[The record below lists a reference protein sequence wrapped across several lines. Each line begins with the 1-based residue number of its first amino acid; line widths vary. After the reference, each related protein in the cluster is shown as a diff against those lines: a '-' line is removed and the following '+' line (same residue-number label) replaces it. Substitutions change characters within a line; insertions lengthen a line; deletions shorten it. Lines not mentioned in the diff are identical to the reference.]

1 MRRCTLKFG
10 TLLLLLAWTCGHAFV
25 TFEHEW
31 GWYGNSYGY
40 TVEQTADQGYIM
52 GAFVQTGIGH
62 YTMSLIRTD
71 SLGDTLW
78 VRYFPNYAGGC
89 ACATRDQG
97 YAITGAVNVN
107 LVEKLH
113 ALKTNAQGDTLPGYV
128 SPFSGYPRAIT
139 GTSDSGFAICGANDV
154 AGGFCLL
161 KFDSTGTETRVT
173 NYPDSETGSF
183 APNDVVQTRDH
194 GFVLC
199 GVSAPT
205 DTSSFC
211 LFKTDSL
218 GSMLWE
224 RSYGLNT
231 AGYSVCET
239 PDRGYLAV
247 GADFNGSPTICVLR
261 TDSAGDSLW
270 CRAISPAG
278 ATSSEAV
285 SVRPT
290 RDSGYIIA
298 GWVRNANREQ
308 VYLLRLAA
316 SGDSLWSST
325 LGPDS
330 FDVAAD
336 VRPTLDQGYAIVGNA
351 DLARVMLFKTDT
363 LGRVLGGIAE
373 ERHSPRLSLAV
384 TPNPATRFVAAAF
397 AIPWAG
403 QASVE
408 MYDANGR
415 LVRTL
420 FNGTAG
426 PGGLSANWDG
436 RDARGAQAAGGV
448 YFCTLTF
455 QNFQLT
461 RKLTLLR

>member
-1 MRRCTLKFG
+1 MHRFTLKSG
-10 TLLLLLAWTCGHAFV
+10 TLLLLLVWTSGHAV
-25 TFEHEW
+25 ATFEREW

-40 TVEQTADQGYIM
+40 TVDQTADQGYIL
-52 GAFVQTGIGH
+52 GAFVQTGVGQFA
-62 YTMSLIRTD
+62 MSLIRTD

-78 VRYFPNYAGGC
+78 VRYFPSYDWGY

-97 YAITGAVNVN
+97 YAITGAATVD
-107 LVEKLH
+107 LVERLH
-113 ALKTNAQGDTLPGYV
+113 ALKTNAQGDSLRSYV
-128 SPFSGYPRAIT
+128 SPFFGYPSAIT
-139 GTSDSGFAICGANDV
+139 GTSDSGFAICGINNA

-161 KFDSTGTETRVT
+161 KFDSAGVVTRVT

-183 APNDVVQTRDH
+183 TPHDVVQTRDG

-199 GVSAPT
+199 GVSSPA

-218 GSMLWE
+218 GSMLWK
-224 RSYGLNT
+224 RTYGLNN

-247 GADFNGSPTICVLR
+247 GADFNGPQTLCVLR

-270 CRAISPAG
+270 GRVISPAG

-290 RDSGYIIA
+290 LDSGYIIA
-298 GWVRNANREQ
+298 GWVRNANREW
-308 VYLLRLAA
+308 VCLLKLAA
-316 SGDSLWSST
+316 SGDSLWSSL
-325 LGPDS
+325 LGSDS
-330 FDVAAD
+330 VDVAAD
-336 VRPTLDQGYAIVGNA
+336 VRPTLDRGYAVVGNA
-351 DLARVMLFKTDT
+351 DLERVLLFKTDS
-363 LGRVLGGIAE
+363 LGRVFAGVAE
-373 ERHSPRLSLAV
+373 ERSSPRLSLAV
-384 TPNPATRFVAAAF
+384 APNPAARFVAAAF
-397 AIPWAG
+397 AIPEAG
-403 QASVE
+403 RASVE
-408 MYDANGR
+408 LYDANGR

-420 FNGTAG
+420 FTGTLS

-436 RDARGAQAAGGV
+436 RDERGAQVAGGV

-455 QNFQLT
+455 QNSRLT

>member
-1 MRRCTLKFG
+1 MERCTLRVA
-10 TLLLLLAWTCGHAFV
+10 TLLVLFAWTCGHAFI
-25 TFEHEW
+25 TFEREW

-40 TVEQTADQGYIM
+40 TVDQTTDQGYVI
-52 GAFVQTGIGH
+52 GAFVQTGIGQ

-78 VRYFPNYAGGC
+78 VRFFCNYAGGY
-89 ACATRDQG
+89 ACATRDEG
-97 YAITGAVNVN
+97 YAITGAVDVQ

-113 ALKTNAQGDTLPGYV
+113 ALKTNAQGDTQPGYV

-139 GTSDSGFAICGANDV
+139 GTSDSGFAICGANND
-154 AGGFCLL
+154 AGAFCLL
-161 KFDSTGTETRVT
+161 KFDRTGAMTRVI
-173 NYPDSETGSF
+173 NYPDSLTGSF
-183 APNDVVQTRDH
+183 VPNEVVQTRD
-194 GFVLC
+194 GSFVLC

-218 GSMLWE
+218 GSTFWQ

-231 AGYSVCET
+231 AGFSVCET
-239 PDRGYLAV
+239 PDSGYLAV
-247 GADFNGSPTICVLR
+247 GAVFDGSPVLCVLK

-270 CRAISPAG
+270 CRTISPVG

-285 SVRPT
+285 SVRPCL
-290 RDSGYIIA
+290 DGGYIIA
-298 GWVRNANREQ
+298 GRVRNGNRNR
-308 VYLLRLAA
+308 VYLLKLAA

-325 LGPDS
+325 LGSDS

-336 VRPTLDQGYAIVGNA
+336 VRPTLDRGYAIVGNA
-351 DLARVMLFKTDT
+351 DLARVLLLKTDT
-363 LGRVLGGIAE
+363 LGRVLGGVAE
-373 ERHSPRLSLAV
+373 EHNSPRLSLAV
-384 TPNPATRFVAAAF
+384 MPNPAVHFVAAAF
-397 AIPWAG
+397 AIPVAG
-403 QASVE
+403 RASVK

-415 LVRTL
+415 LVKTL
-420 FNGTAG
+420 FTGTAG

-436 RDARGAQAAGGV
+436 RDARGTRVAGGV

-455 QNFQLT
+455 RSFRLT